1 MSRAAA
7 SVGRRYSH
15 LPAKDNQMSTSS
27 LRSCRSGM
35 RAVTGAC
42 ALLGSFVACGGGHH
56 LAEYP
61 FSSRTL
67 AVVYIAPPAPELL
80 TSYYDLRNSQ
90 NAVEAVVRAGA
101 DVAREREGRRAH
113 ARLDS
118 ATARIDIPAVLAN
131 RTLARASRY
140 LGTRPIADEH
150 LADYLMEVRMERFG
164 INAKADEAAYLF
176 TYAEAVLL
184 DRRTGREIWNVN
196 IHGRDRLTPY
206 VESSSPIPG
215 SVIAAGT
222 LGRVS
227 VADFQGALNQL
238 MDYSSNLI
246 TNELRSALRDVRN
259 K

>member
-1 MSRAAA
+1 MIKTPRIHGLRTLTGVAIITIAAFA
-7 SVGRRYSH
+7 G
-15 LPAKDNQMSTSS
+15 
-27 LRSCRSGM
+27 
-35 RAVTGAC
+35 
-42 ALLGSFVACGGGHH
+42 CGGGHH
-56 LAEYP
+56 LSEYP

-80 TSYYDLRNSQ
+80 TSYYDLRSSQ

-101 DVAREREGRRAH
+101 DVAREREGRRAN

-118 ATARIDIPAVLAN
+118 ASARIDIPAVLAK
-131 RTLARASRY
+131 RTLERASRY
-140 LGTRPIADEH
+140 LGTRAITDEQQ
-150 LADYLMEVRMERFG
+150 ADYLMEVRMERFG

-196 IHGRDRLTPY
+196 VHGRDRLTPY

-215 SVIAAGT
+215 SVITAGT
-222 LGRVS
+222 LGSVS
-227 VADFQGALNQL
+227 VADYQVALNQL

>member
-1 MSRAAA
+1 MSTPSPRSNRHVVRAVFAA
-7 SVGRRYSH
+7 S
-15 LPAKDNQMSTSS
+15 
-27 LRSCRSGM
+27 
-35 RAVTGAC
+35 
-42 ALLGSFVACGGGHH
+42 ALVAILASCGGGHH

-61 FSSRTL
+61 FASRTL

-80 TSYYDLRNSQ
+80 TSYYDLTSSQ
-90 NAVEAVVRAGA
+90 NPIEAVVRAGA
-101 DVAREREGRRAH
+101 DVAREKQGRRAN

-118 ATARIDIPAVLAN
+118 ASARIDIPGVLAQ
-131 RTLARASRY
+131 RTLQRASRY
-140 LGTRPIADEH
+140 LGTRPVTDENG
-150 LADYLMEVRMERFG
+150 ADYLMEVRMERFG

-196 IHGRDRLTPY
+196 VHGRDRLTPY
-206 VESSSPIPG
+206 VASTSPIPG
-215 SVIAAGT
+215 SVITAGT
-222 LGRVS
+222 LGSVS

-246 TNELRSALRDVRN
+246 TDELRAALRDVRN

>member
-1 MSRAAA
+1 MIKRPRRHGLRTLTATAIIAVA
-7 SVGRRYSH
+7 SF
-15 LPAKDNQMSTSS
+15 A
-27 LRSCRSGM
+27 
-35 RAVTGAC
+35 
-42 ALLGSFVACGGGHH
+42 ACGGGHH

-67 AVVYIAPPAPELL
+67 AVVYIAPPDPVLL
-80 TSYYDLRNSQ
+80 TSYYDLRSSQ
-90 NAVEAVVRAGA
+90 NPVEAVVRAGA
-101 DVAREREGRRAH
+101 DVAREREGRRAY

-118 ATARIDIPAVLAN
+118 ATARIDIPAVLAQ

-140 LGTRPIADEH
+140 LGTRPITDDQQ
-150 LADYLMEVRMERFG
+150 ADYLMEVRMERFG

-176 TYAEAVLL
+176 TYAEAVLI

-196 IHGRDRLTPY
+196 VHGRDRLTPY

-215 SVIAAGT
+215 SIITAGT
-222 LGRVS
+222 LGSVS

-238 MDYSSNLI
+238 MDLSSNTI
-246 TNELRSALRDVRN
+246 TNELRAALRDVRN

>member
-1 MSRAAA
+1 
-7 SVGRRYSH
+7 
-15 LPAKDNQMSTSS
+15 
-27 LRSCRSGM
+27 
-35 RAVTGAC
+35 
-42 ALLGSFVACGGGHH
+42 
-56 LAEYP
+56 
-61 FSSRTL
+61 
-67 AVVYIAPPAPELL
+67 VVYIAPPSPELL
-80 TSYYDLRNSQ
+80 TSYYDLTNSQ

-101 DVAREREGRRAH
+101 DVAREREGRRAN

-118 ATARIDIPAVLAN
+118 ATARIDIPAVLAQ
-131 RTLARASRY
+131 RTLQRASRY
-140 LGTRPIADEH
+140 LGTRPVTDETQ
-150 LADYLMEVRMERFG
+150 ADYLMEVRMERFG

-215 SVIAAGT
+215 SVITAST
-222 LGRVS
+222 LGSVS

-246 TNELRSALRDVRN
+246 TDELRSALRDVRN